1 MKKIISILLV
11 AAFVIAMSIPAF
23 AESAAP
29 RYSCPPCIYCGG
41 QTVFDHYIFITVG
54 EDDERGTGVIVRCTS
69 CNMTMY
75 AGAV

>member
-23 AESAAP
+23 AESVAP
-29 RYSCPPCIYCGG
+29 RYSCPPCVYCGG
-41 QTVFDHYIFITVG
+41 QTVFDHYIPIFVG
-54 EDDERGTGVIVRCTS
+54 DDEYGTGVIVRCTS

>member
-23 AESAAP
+23 AESVAP
-29 RYSCPPCIYCGG
+29 RYSCPPCVYCGG
-41 QTVFDHYIFITVG
+41 QTVFDHYIPIFVG
-54 EDDERGTGVIVRCTS
+54 ENNEPGTGVIVRCTS
-69 CNMTMY
+69 CHMTMY